1 MIRLNLQD
9 PKTLALNRAIAS
21 AVNQI
26 RARSRSGRHPEE
38 GRKINCPVC
47 RMRHWSTRVCV
58 PVYTKDENG
67 IERIASQ
74 TTRKGVNGAAAY
86 KGRILPHHNH
96 LSLQLVQRTQQ
107 LYEQHAQY
115 LTDPRE
121 IMYEARKQAIRQL
134 KNERDI
140 KAKNRRRMS
149 QDSRRINAG
158 LVRGGFRSPQAHL
171 MDVSATVRNK
181 RQDAQKKATE
191 ANKESQSGS

>member
-38 GRKINCPVC
+38 GRKINCAVC
-47 RMRHWSTRVCV
+47 RTRHWSTRVCV
-58 PVYTKDENG
+58 PVYAKDANG
-67 IERIASQ
+67 VERIASQ
-74 TTRKGVNGAAAY
+74 TTRKGVVGAAAF

-107 LYEQHAQY
+107 LYEEHAQY
-115 LTDPRE
+115 LTDPKE
-121 IMYEARKQAIRQL
+121 IMHEARKQAARQL
-134 KNERDI
+134 KNERGI
-140 KAKNRRRMS
+140 AAKNRRRMT

-158 LVRGGFRSPQAHL
+158 LVRPGFRSPLPHL
-171 MDVSATVRNK
+171 MTVSTTVRNK
-181 RQDAQKKATE
+181 RQDAQKK
-191 ANKESQSGS
+191 KSI

>member
-1 MIRLNLQD
+1 MIRINLQD
-9 PKTLALNRAIAS
+9 PKTLALNRAIAA
-21 AVNQI
+21 AVIQI
-26 RARSRSGRHPEE
+26 RSRSRSGRHPEE
-38 GRKINCPVC
+38 GRKINCAVC
-47 RMRHWSTRVCV
+47 RTRHWSTRVCV

-121 IMYEARKQAIRQL
+121 IMHEARKQAIRQL

-181 RQDAQKKATE
+181 RQDAQEAARKK
-191 ANKESQSGS
+191 SVG